1 MKRPRTIGGSET
13 VRQTVR
19 LSRETQERL
28 EDEALEAGVTHGGFA
43 AVGTWIR
50 EYLILPFLGL
60 SPKARR
66 EWIEKNR

>member
-19 LSRETQERL
+19 MAGEHRDDL
-28 EDEALEAGVTHGGFA
+28 EDTALEAGVTHGGFA
-43 AVGTWIR
+43 AVGTFIR
-50 EYLILPFLGL
+50 HYLILPFLGL